1 MHSGWAVEVDL
12 KTELNRE
19 NYLGGITHME
29 KVTQNNR
36 TFFNNERHTDK

>member
-29 KVTQNNR
+29 KVTYNNR
-36 TFFNNERHTDK
+36 TCFNNERHTDK